1 MDALGM
7 RLRGKAAAS
16 DRNGCFELYPSV
28 SQLHCHEWATT
39 VGEGINIF
47 IIISSSHNYPC
58 IVGSSSQSSAAL
70 LQLNCEEKEN
80 R

>member
-39 VGEGINIF
+39 VGELIF
-47 IIISSSHNYPC
+47 LLSSHHLIIIR
-58 IVGSSSQSSAAL
+58 VSSAAHHNHQ
-70 LQLNCEEKEN
+70 QLYFN
-80 R
+80 